1 MENEVV
7 WLVALMSYMMQY
19 CLYTHAY
26 GGMHFGPC
34 NCQQKDLP
42 SFFAY
47 TCAKEGVIPRCES
60 FKNYFRGRLNKG
72 ITFLLS
78 VSAYVLGNSM

>member
-19 CLYTHAY
+19 CSYTHAY
-26 GGMHFGPC
+26 VGMHFGPC

-47 TCAKEGVIPRCES
+47 TCAKEGVIPRLGGV
-60 FKNYFRGRLNKG
+60 K
-72 ITFLLS
+72 
-78 VSAYVLGNSM
+78 VSKIISGGGLIKV